1 MSALTNG
8 WPIGS
13 GPYQNIIQDSA
24 LAAGVPPLI
33 LAWLLWKES
42 RYSAAIIDGTR
53 RSAVGAM
60 GIAQFMP
67 ATAAQELGST
77 AAALD
82 PAQAIPGAARY
93 LAKLY
98 RGTGSWTGALAAYNW
113 GIGNVQRKGIDS
125 APAETV
131 DYYTTILRKA
141 GDLRMSSNNNDALLA
156 VLLLGAAYMYTRR
169 TAMVQPVVGRP
180 QNNNLSSLP
189 GNIGTG
195 VGQALGGALGNLI
208 GSWFKSG
215 STAAPTGS
223 GANGGPYV
231 SDIESGSSSDWSL
244 PIGGDNSTDGDW
256 WDVIA

>member
-1 MSALTNG
+1 MDRTTLAVAAAGLLMLYDATRQTAGTAGDDESNIFFDGIDELSALTNG

-141 GDLRMSSNNNDALLA
+141 G
-156 VLLLGAAYMYTRR
+156 GFTHE
-169 TAMVQPVVGRP
+169 Q
-180 QNNNLSSLP
+180 
-189 GNIGTG
+189 
-195 VGQALGGALGNLI
+195 
-208 GSWFKSG
+208 
-215 STAAPTGS
+215 
-223 GANGGPYV
+223 
-231 SDIESGSSSDWSL
+231 
-244 PIGGDNSTDGDW
+244 
-256 WDVIA
+256 